1 VLVRA
6 ILGPALGSLAGYVF
20 PRIMTALRYEIRGAV
35 PSDQAELLRLA
46 RHLNSVNLPHEPGHI
61 SRLLEASER
70 SFSGQ
75 IENPRRRKYVFL
87 IRDRDRG
94 EAVGTSMIVAQLGR
108 RDAPYIYLD
117 VSTEE
122 RYSSSTD
129 LHFHHR
135 VLRIGFSYDG
145 PTELGG
151 LVVHPEHRRADEKL
165 GLLISYVRF
174 LFIASR
180 RTLFKD
186 ELLAELMP
194 PLEPDGTSHLWEAFG
209 RRFTGMSYAE
219 ADLRS
224 SEDKTFIRDLF
235 PRGDVYASLLSQDAQ
250 DVIGKVGAQT
260 RGVERMLRRV
270 GFRYAERIDPF
281 DGGPHFVA
289 NADEVTLIRATH
301 TRSYTGALP
310 AGEAPRGTRS
320 LVARALSEAPYFRAV
335 ACRVTLD
342 DSGASLPADAAE
354 VLGAQP
360 GETLE
365 ILALP

>member
-1 VLVRA
+1 M
-6 ILGPALGSLAGYVF
+6 P
-20 PRIMTALRYEIRGAV
+20 RYEIRGAM
-35 PSDQAELLRLA
+35 PSDQAELLSLA

-61 SRLLEASER
+61 ARLLEMSEK
-70 SFSGQ
+70 SFGGQ
-75 IENPRRRKYVFL
+75 IDNPRRRKYVFL
-87 IRDRDRG
+87 LRDLELG
-94 EAVGTSMIVAQLGR
+94 EAVGTSTIVAQLGR

-122 RYSSSTD
+122 KYSSSTD
-129 LHFHHR
+129 RHFQHT

-151 LVVHPEHRRADEKL
+151 LVVDPRHRRVDAKL

-174 LFIASR
+174 AFIAAHR
-180 RTLFKD
+180 DLFKS

-235 PRGDVYASLLSQDAQ
+235 PRGEVYASLLSDDAQ
-250 DVIGKVGAQT
+250 SVIGKVGAQT
-260 RGVERMLRRV
+260 RGVERMLRRI

-289 NADEVTLIRATH
+289 EADDVTLIRGTEELTFAGTVETEESLAGPRCLV
-301 TRSYTGALP
+301 TRQ
-310 AGEAPRGTRS
+310 
-320 LVARALSEAPYFRAV
+320 LSEPPYFRAV
-335 ACRVTLD
+335 ASRVRRKEQQ
-342 DSGASLPADAAE
+342 AWLPSSEAGLLGLEPGDALH
-354 VLGAQP
+354 VLP
-360 GETLE
+360 
-365 ILALP
+365 LP

>member
-1 VLVRA
+1 MVAMVSTEARSA
-6 ILGPALGSLAGYVF
+6 DGP
-20 PRIMTALRYEIRGAV
+20 PRPARYEIRGAV
-35 PSDQAELLRLA
+35 PGDLSELLRLA
-46 RHLNSVNLPHEPGHI
+46 RHLNSVNLPDEPGHI
-61 SRLLEASER
+61 ARLLEASEK
-70 SFSGQ
+70 SFLGQ

-87 IRDRDRG
+87 IRDNERG

-122 RYSSSTD
+122 KYSSTTD
-129 LHFHHR
+129 RHFHHQ

-151 LVVHPEHRRADEKL
+151 LVVHPDHRRADEKL

-174 LFIASR
+174 LFIAAHR
-180 RTLFKD
+180 ELFKN

-194 PLEPDGTSHLWEAFG
+194 PLQPDGTSHLWEAFG

-224 SEDKTFIRDLF
+224 SEDKSFIRDLF
-235 PRGDVYASLLSQDAQ
+235 PRGEVYASLLSQDAQ
-250 DVIGKVGAQT
+250 GVIGKVGAQT

-289 NADEVTLIRATH
+289 NADEVSLIQRTTEA
-301 TRSYTGALP
+301 SFAGALAADEI
-310 AGEAPRGTRS
+310 AGGARV
-320 LVARALSEAPYFRAV
+320 LVARELAAAPYFKAV
-335 ACRVTLD
+335 ACRVKQID
-342 DSGASLPADAAE
+342 DKVWLPADFAAL
-354 VLGAQP
+354 LGPAD
-360 GETLE
+360 GERLR
-365 ILALP
+365 LLPLP

>member
-1 VLVRA
+1 MDL
-6 ILGPALGSLAGYVF
+6 SL
-20 PRIMTALRYEIRGAV
+20 PRPTQAAKAAARYEIRAAV
-35 PSDQAELLRLA
+35 PGDLSEVLRLA
-46 RHLNSVNLPHEPGHI
+46 QHLNSVNLPNAPGHI
-61 SRLLEASER
+61 ERLLAASEQ
-70 SFSGQ
+70 SFNGE

-87 IRDRDRG
+87 IRDRERD

-122 RYSSSTD
+122 KYSSSTD
-129 LHFHHR
+129 RHFQHK

-151 LVVHPEHRRADEKL
+151 LVVHPDHRRADEKL

-174 LFIASR
+174 LFIATHR
-180 RTLFKD
+180 DRFKSD
-186 ELLAELMP
+186 LLAELMP

-224 SEDKTFIRDLF
+224 SEDKSFIRDLF
-235 PRGDVYASLLSQDAQ
+235 PRGEVYASLLAQDAQ

-260 RGVERMLRRV
+260 RGVERLLRRI
-270 GFRYAERIDPF
+270 GFRYAGRIDPF

-289 NADEVTLIRATH
+289 NADEVSLIQH
-301 TRSYTGALP
+301 TRDGQF
-310 AGEAPRGTRS
+310 AGELQNDELAVGPRF
-320 LVARALSEAPYFRAV
+320 LVARDLRESPYFKAV
-335 ACRVTLD
+335 ACPIKQVE
-342 DSGASLPADAAE
+342 AEVWLPPQFAF
-354 VLGAQP
+354 VLGARA
-360 GETLE
+360 GETLR
-365 ILALP
+365 LLPLP

>member
-1 VLVRA
+1 MA
-6 ILGPALGSLAGYVF
+6 
-20 PRIMTALRYEIRGAV
+20 RYEIRGAV
-35 PSDQAELLRLA
+35 PSDLDELLSLA
-46 RHLNSVNLPHEPGHI
+46 RHLNSVNLPHEAGHI
-61 SRLLEASER
+61 TRLLETSEK
-70 SFSGQ
+70 SFLGQ

-87 IRDRDRG
+87 IRDRERG

-108 RDAPYIYLD
+108 RDAPYIYVD
-117 VSTEE
+117 VSSEE
-122 RYSSSTD
+122 KYSSSTD
-129 LHFHHR
+129 KHFHHQ

-151 LVVHPEHRRADEKL
+151 LVVHPAHRRAEEKL

-174 LFIASR
+174 AFIAAHR
-180 RTLFKD
+180 PWFKD

-235 PRGDVYASLLSQDAQ
+235 PRGDVYASLLSAEAQ
-250 DVIGKVGAQT
+250 GVIGKVGAQT
-260 RGVERMLRRV
+260 RGVERMLRRI

-289 NADEVTLIRATH
+289 HADEVSLIQQ
-301 TRSYTGALP
+301 TRQLPFAGALAEGDAATGP
-310 AGEAPRGTRS
+310 
-320 LVARALSEAPYFRAV
+320 RALCCRELKASPYFQAV
-335 ACRVTLD
+335 ACRTSERDGQLY
-342 DSGASLPADAAE
+342 LPAGFAA
-354 VLGAQP
+354 VLGATP
-360 GETLE
+360 GETVTV
-365 ILALP
+365 LPLP

>member
-1 VLVRA
+1 MVSVLARSA
-6 ILGPALGSLAGYVF
+6 TSSPPLA
-20 PRIMTALRYEIRGAV
+20 RYEIRGAV
-35 PSDQAELLRLA
+35 PSDLSELLSLA
-46 RHLNSVNLPHEPGHI
+46 RHLNSVNLPNEPGHI
-61 SRLLEASER
+61 ARLLDASEK
-70 SFSGQ
+70 SFLGQ

-87 IRDRDRG
+87 IRERERG

-122 RYSSSTD
+122 KYSSSTD
-129 LHFHHR
+129 RHFHHKL
-135 VLRIGFSYDG
+135 LRLGFSYDG

-151 LVVHPEHRRADEKL
+151 LVVHPDHRRADEKL

-174 LFIASR
+174 LFIAAHR
-180 RTLFKD
+180 ELFKS

-209 RRFTGMSYAE
+209 RRFTDMSYAE

-235 PRGDVYASLLSQDAQ
+235 PRGDIYASLLSKDAQ

-260 RGVERMLRRV
+260 RGVERMLRRI

-289 NADEVTLIRATH
+289 NADEVSLIQQTRPGAFAGTLSEGEA
-301 TRSYTGALP
+301 SALP
-310 AGEAPRGTRS
+310 RA
-320 LVARALSEAPYFRAV
+320 LVARELKAAPYFQAV
-335 ACRVTLD
+335 ACRVEEAGDQLW
-342 DSGASLPADAAE
+342 LPKDFAD
-354 VLGAQP
+354 VLGAES
-360 GETLE
+360 GEVLW
-365 ILALP
+365 LLPLP

>member
-1 VLVRA
+1 MVS
-6 ILGPALGSLAGYVF
+6 SLPSSVAQP
-20 PRIMTALRYEIRGAV
+20 PRPVRYEIRGAV
-35 PSDQAELLRLA
+35 PGDQSELLRLA
-46 RHLNSVNLPHEPGHI
+46 RHLNSVNLPDEPGHI
-61 SRLLEASER
+61 ARLLEASEK
-70 SFSGQ
+70 SFLGQ

-87 IRDRDRG
+87 IRDLERG
-94 EAVGTSMIVAQLGR
+94 EAVGTSTIVAQLGR

-122 RYSSSTD
+122 KYSSSTD
-129 LHFHHR
+129 LHFQHQ

-151 LVVHPEHRRADEKL
+151 LVVHPQHRRADEKL

-174 LFIASR
+174 LFIASHR
-180 RTLFKD
+180 ELFKN

-209 RRFTGMSYAE
+209 RHFTGMSYAD

-235 PRGDVYASLLSQDAQ
+235 PRGEVYASLLAQDAQ

-289 NADEVTLIRATH
+289 NADEVALIQN
-301 TRSYTGALP
+301 TRSASFAGAL
-310 AGEAPRGTRS
+310 GEAETPTGPRA
-320 LVARALSEAPYFRAV
+320 LVARELKAAPYFRAV
-335 ACRVTLD
+335 ACRV
-342 DSGASLPADAAE
+342 SEAEGRVRLPADFAA
-354 VLGAQP
+354 VLGASE
-360 GETLE
+360 GETVRL
-365 ILALP
+365 LPLP

>member
-1 VLVRA
+1 MVRVRA
-6 ILGPALGSLAGYVF
+6 
-20 PRIMTALRYEIRGAV
+20 RYEIRGAV
-35 PSDQAELLRLA
+35 PSDLDELLRLA
-46 RHLNSVNLPHEPGHI
+46 RHLNSVNLPDEPGHI
-61 SRLLEASER
+61 SRLLETSEK
-70 SFSGQ
+70 SFTGQ

-87 IRDRDRG
+87 IRDLERG

-122 RYSSSTD
+122 KYSSSTD

-151 LVVHPEHRRADEKL
+151 LVVHPAHRRADEKL
-165 GLLISYVRF
+165 GLLVSYVRF
-174 LFIASR
+174 LFIATHR
-180 RTLFKD
+180 DLFKN

-235 PRGDVYASLLSQDAQ
+235 PRGEVYASLLSQDAQ

-289 NADEVTLIRATH
+289 NAEEVSLIGE
-301 TRSYTGALP
+301 TRRVAFGGALP
-310 AGEAPRGTRS
+310 DGQSGESARA
-320 LVARALSEAPYFRAV
+320 LVARESKQAPYFRAV
-335 ACRVTLD
+335 ACRFSERSEQLL
-342 DSGASLPADAAE
+342 LPGDFAE
-354 VLGAQP
+354 VLGASP
-360 GETLE
+360 GEPLS
-365 ILALP
+365 LLPLP

>member
-1 VLVRA
+1 MVSSL
-6 ILGPALGSLAGYVF
+6 PGSGAAPSRL
-20 PRIMTALRYEIRGAV
+20 LRYEIRGAV
-35 PSDQAELLRLA
+35 PSDQSQLLRLA
-46 RHLNSVNLPHEPGHI
+46 RHLNSVNLPDEPGHI
-61 SRLLEASER
+61 ARLLEASEK
-70 SFSGQ
+70 SFLGQ

-87 IRDRDRG
+87 IRDVERD
-94 EAVGTSMIVAQLGR
+94 EAVGTSTIVAQLGR

-122 RYSSSTD
+122 KYSSSTD
-129 LHFHHR
+129 RHFQHQ

-174 LFIASR
+174 LFIASHR
-180 RTLFKD
+180 ALFKD

-194 PLEPDGTSHLWEAFG
+194 PLQPDGTSHLWEAFG

-235 PRGDVYASLLSQDAQ
+235 PRGEVYASLLAKDAQ

-289 NADEVTLIRATH
+289 NADEVSLIQQSRQTSFGGVLRADEPA
-301 TRSYTGALP
+301 TG
-310 AGEAPRGTRS
+310 PRV
-320 LVARALSEAPYFRAV
+320 LVARELQASPYFRAV
-335 ACRVTLD
+335 ACRIGQADAQVL
-342 DSGASLPADAAE
+342 LPADAAQTLDLA
-354 VLGAQP
+354 VGA
-360 GETLE
+360 
-365 ILALP
+365 ALWLLPLP